1 MRLAL
6 HRYRC
11 SSFDAGI
18 AIAIAIAI
26 AIVVVGSGGVRELNL
41 ATLGVLCFAAA
52 AVRASAA
59 VVPAVAQPD
68 AADDKNTEN

>member
-11 SSFDAGI
+11 SSFGAGI
-18 AIAIAIAI
+18 AIAIV
-26 AIVVVGSGGVRELNL
+26 VVVGSGGVRELNL
-41 ATLGVLCFAAA
+41 ATIGVLRIAAAA

-68 AADDKNTEN
+68 AAADKNTEN

>member
-11 SSFDAGI
+11 SSFGAGI
-18 AIAIAIAI
+18 AIAIV
-26 AIVVVGSGGVRELNL
+26 VVVGSGGVRELNL
-41 ATLGVLCFAAA
+41 ATLGVLCIAAA

-59 VVPAVAQPD
+59 VVPAVVQPD
-68 AADDKNTEN
+68 AAADKNTEN

>member
-11 SSFDAGI
+11 SSFDAEI
-18 AIAIAIAI
+18 AIAIV
-26 AIVVVGSGGVRELNL
+26 VVVGSGGVRELNL
-41 ATLGVLCFAAA
+41 ATLGVLCIAAA

-68 AADDKNTEN
+68 AAADKNTEN

>member
-18 AIAIAIAI
+18 AIAI
-26 AIVVVGSGGVRELNL
+26 VVVGSGGVRELNL
-41 ATLGVLCFAAA
+41 ATTVVLCIAAA

>member
-1 MRLAL
+1 MRLAW

-18 AIAIAIAI
+18 AIAI
-26 AIVVVGSGGVRELNL
+26 VVVGNGGVRELNL
-41 ATLGVLCFAAA
+41 ATIGVLRIAAAA

-68 AADDKNTEN
+68 AAADKNTEN

>member
-1 MRLAL
+1 MRRAL

-18 AIAIAIAI
+18 AIAI
-26 AIVVVGSGGVRELNL
+26 VVVGSGDVRELNL
-41 ATLGVLCFAAA
+41 ATIGVLRIAAA
-52 AVRASAA
+52 AVRASVA

>member
-11 SSFDAGI
+11 SSFDAG
-18 AIAIAIAI
+18 IAIAI

>member
-11 SSFDAGI
+11 SSFDAE
-18 AIAIAIAI
+18 IAI

-41 ATLGVLCFAAA
+41 ATLGVLCIAAA

-59 VVPAVAQPD
+59 VVPAVVQPD
-68 AADDKNTEN
+68 AAADKNTEN

>member
-26 AIVVVGSGGVRELNL
+26 VVVGSGGVRELNL
-41 ATLGVLCFAAA
+41 ATTGVLCIAAA

>member
-11 SSFDAGI
+11 SSFGAGI
-18 AIAIAIAI
+18 AIAIV
-26 AIVVVGSGGVRELNL
+26 VVVGSGGVRELNL
-41 ATLGVLCFAAA
+41 ATIGVLRIAAA

-68 AADDKNTEN
+68 AAADKNTEN

>member
-11 SSFDAGI
+11 SSFDAG
-18 AIAIAIAI
+18 IAIAIAI

>member
-18 AIAIAIAI
+18 AIAI
-26 AIVVVGSGGVRELNL
+26 VVVGSGGVRELNL
-41 ATLGVLCFAAA
+41 ATTGVLCIAAA

>member
-1 MRLAL
+1 MRLAW

-11 SSFDAGI
+11 SSFEAGI
-18 AIAIAIAI
+18 AIAIVV
-26 AIVVVGSGGVRELNL
+26 VVVGSGGVRELNL
-41 ATLGVLCFAAA
+41 ATLGVLCIAAA

>member
-1 MRLAL
+1 MRRAW

-11 SSFDAGI
+11 SSFEAGI
-18 AIAIAIAI
+18 AIAIV
-26 AIVVVGSGGVRELNL
+26 VVVGSGGVRELNL
-41 ATLGVLCFAAA
+41 ATLGVLRIAAA

>member
-26 AIVVVGSGGVRELNL
+26 VVVGSGGAKELNL
-41 ATLGVLCFAAA
+41 ATIGVLRIAAA

>member
-11 SSFDAGI
+11 SSFGAGI
-18 AIAIAIAI
+18 AIAIV
-26 AIVVVGSGGVRELNL
+26 VVVGSGGVRELNL
-41 ATLGVLCFAAA
+41 ATIGVLRIAAA
-52 AVRASAA
+52 AVRASVA

-68 AADDKNTEN
+68 AAADKNT